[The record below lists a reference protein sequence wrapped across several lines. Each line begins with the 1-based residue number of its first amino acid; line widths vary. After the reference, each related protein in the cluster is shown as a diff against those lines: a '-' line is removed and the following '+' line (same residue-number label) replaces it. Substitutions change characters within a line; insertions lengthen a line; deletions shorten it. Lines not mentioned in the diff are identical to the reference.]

1 MPHQGR
7 VWDCG
12 GRCVVMPGRL
22 RHLRGVVVVVSQAC
36 SMGVFLM
43 MTMWFRFSL
52 YGEHAADG
60 CVARIQQ
67 W

>member
-1 MPHQGR
+1 
-7 VWDCG
+7 
-12 GRCVVMPGRL
+12 MPGRL